1 MAEEN
6 QNWCEKILKN
16 CQSCFIMVLQKK
28 FLNKNVLNPILKLS
42 GRSVD
47 KRRRRFDDDPDCMIW
62 VLFAPWQGRSQ
73 DFGLGGPKPQI
84 TQVKN
89 KKRSSQSDL
98 EFFIGEDPKFSW
110 RSI

>member
-1 MAEEN
+1 MG
-6 QNWCEKILKN
+6 
-16 CQSCFIMVLQKK
+16 LQKK

-84 TQVKN
+84 TQVKT
-89 KKRSSQSDL
+89 KKKVFTIR
-98 EFFIGEDPKFSW
+98 FRIFYWGGPK
-110 RSI
+110 I